1 MVVVVVVARE
11 DRGEDKNRLLFC
23 FWFFGSV
30 SRGGNGTGRETEE
43 EDDLTLKCIAPIR
56 VRDFG
61 RVESQLLFSFF
72 LLFSFSFFVG
82 EFFLFSF
89 LFSYVLFELLPFEA
103 GGRRK
108 SSIKLGAG

>member
-11 DRGEDKNRLLFC
+11 IGGRTRTDF
-23 FWFFGSV
+23 FFSFGSLGL
-30 SRGGNGTGRETEE
+30 SREGGNGTGRETEE

-72 LLFSFSFFVG
+72 LLFSFSFLLVN
-82 EFFLFSF
+82 FFYLIF
-89 LFSYVLFELLPFEA
+89 FSYVLFELLPFEA